1 MSDFLEVLIVFFFIL
16 TNAFFV
22 IAEYAL
28 VTVRK
33 TRLEELDQQGNR
45 AAWWAKRALSDPV
58 RLIATVQLGVTLSGL
73 ALGWIGEP
81 ALADLLDQLFGNIL
95 PSVEKRLASGL
106 ASGLAFGVIT
116 FLLVVFGELVPKAV
130 ALRYAEQAA
139 LVLAAPLVY
148 LQKVFQPFVWIL
160 NGSANFLLNF
170 LGIRAGNQQE
180 SALSVEEL
188 RMMIAA
194 STEQGVFQEEQGEMV
209 EAIFDLGQQLVRQVM
224 IPRTEMVAVEAETT
238 LPQIIQL
245 TSESGYTKFPVYDDS
260 LDQIIGIVH
269 LKDLLPAVLSPE
281 RQDLTARMLAREALF
296 VPETLTVRD
305 LLKRFR
311 TARQH
316 IAIVM
321 DEFGGTGGLVT
332 LEDLMEEIVGEVS
345 DPFDRTAPAFIVQP
359 DGSILIDGMTLIED
373 VNERLGL
380 DLSDPHYDTIAGF
393 VLGKLGRIPQVND
406 TVESN
411 GVRIRVDAMDGLR
424 VARLV
429 LERIA

>member
-1 MSDFLEVLIVFFFIL
+1 MSDLLEVLIVFFFIL

-28 VTVRK
+28 ITVRK
-33 TRLEELDQQGNR
+33 TRLEELDQQGVQ
-45 AAWWAKRALSDPV
+45 AARWAKRAIMDPV

-81 ALADLLDQLFGNIL
+81 ALADLLGQLFGNFI
-95 PSVEKRLASGL
+95 PSIEKRLLSSL
-106 ASGLAFGVIT
+106 ASGLAFGSIT

-139 LVLAAPLVY
+139 LALAAPLVY
-148 LQKVFQPFVWIL
+148 LQKAFQPLVWIL
-160 NGSANFLLNF
+160 NGAANFFLNF
-170 LGIRAGNQQE
+170 LGLRVGEQKENV
-180 SALSVEEL
+180 LSVEEL
-188 RMMIAA
+188 RMMVAA
-194 STEQGVFQEEQGEMV
+194 STEQGVFQEEQGEML

-224 IPRTEMVAVEAETT
+224 IPRTEMVAVEAETK

-269 LKDLLPAVLSPE
+269 LKDLLRAMLSSE
-281 RQDLTARMLAREALF
+281 SQNLTARMLAREALF

-345 DPFDRTAPAFIVQP
+345 DPFDHTAPAFLVQP

-424 VARLV
+424 IARLV
-429 LERIA
+429 LERIS

>member
-1 MSDFLEVLIVFFFIL
+1 MSDFLEVLTVFFFIL

-33 TRLEELDQQGNR
+33 TRLEELDQQGIR
-45 AAWWAKRALSDPV
+45 AARWAKRALSDPV

-81 ALADLLDQLFGNIL
+81 ALADLLDQRFGDFL
-95 PSVEKRLASGL
+95 PSIEKRLASSL
-106 ASGLAFGVIT
+106 ASGLAFGLIT

-139 LVLAAPLVY
+139 LALAAPLVY
-148 LQKVFQPFVWIL
+148 LQKIFQPFVWIL

-170 LGIRAGNQQE
+170 LGIRAGNQPE
-180 SALSVEEL
+180 GALSVEEL

-194 STEQGVFQEEQGEMV
+194 STEQGVFQEEQREMV

-238 LPQIIQL
+238 LPYIIQL

-269 LKDLLPAVLSPE
+269 LKDLLPAMLSPE
-281 RQDLTARMLAREALF
+281 HPNLTARMLAREALF

-332 LEDLMEEIVGEVS
+332 LADLMEEIVGEVR
-345 DPFDRTAPAFIVQP
+345 DPFDRTASAFIVQP
-359 DGSILIDGMTLIED
+359 DGSILIEGMTLIEE

-411 GVRIRVDAMDGLR
+411 GVRMRVDAMDGLR
-424 VARLV
+424 IARLV
-429 LERIA
+429 LERIS